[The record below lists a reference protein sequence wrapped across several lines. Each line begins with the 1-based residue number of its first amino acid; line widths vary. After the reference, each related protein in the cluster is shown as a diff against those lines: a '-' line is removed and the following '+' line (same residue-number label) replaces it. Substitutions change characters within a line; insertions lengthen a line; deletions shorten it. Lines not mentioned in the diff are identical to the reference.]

1 MTKDFKEIL
10 KAVSEDDVA
19 ACRKNNKRIKT
30 TEDIEIRNLLAGD
43 YWKFIY
49 TAKHVHKNHYEFI
62 NTNRNNLEMLSCYI
76 DEEYFTLRC
85 IINALV
91 CKLSGAAA
99 TYPLETLSEKERRA
113 ALELLIFSCKFG
125 YYFWDIGSVCSST
138 DILNFFCNNG
148 AMPSPPLPYY
158 SNNEQMARIATYK
171 MAIGTLFIGKE
182 SFIEEMKNNKPKF
195 EIASQFHDDNFEKK
209 IKQIR
214 LQSKIGDITI
224 EQMLDG
230 DPRPIEEVADLIKM
244 RKPIVPDCFHP
255 NSIPARCIGLILYD
269 SMVSLD
275 EKCDDIVG
283 RFKASDKYK
292 DLERVRLFKKSD
304 NTYISDKDNSTLKR
318 WLKTT
323 QNCVE
328 KMAVLSF
335 Q

>member
-125 YYFWDIGSVCSST
+125 YYFWDIDGACSSDT
-138 DILNFFCNNG
+138 LLDFFQKNG
-148 AMPSPPLPYY
+148 SMPIPPLPYN
-158 SNNEQMARIATYK
+158 SNEEQRARYATFK
-171 MAIGTLFIGKE
+171 IAIGTIFVGRE
-182 SFIEEMKNNKPKF
+182 SFIEDMKNTTDTLQ
-195 EIASQFHDDNFEKK
+195 ISSQFHDDDIENK
-209 IKQIR
+209 INGIR
-214 LQSKIGDITI
+214 LQRKIKDLSL

-230 DPRPIEEVADLIKM
+230 DPRPINEVAELIKM
-244 RKPIVPDCFHP
+244 RKCIIPDSFHS
-255 NSIPARCIGLILYD
+255 NSIPARCIGLLMYD
-269 SMVSLD
+269 SMVSPD
-275 EKCDDIVG
+275 EDYNDIVD
-283 RFKASDKYK
+283 RFKSTDKYK
-292 DLERVRLFKKSD
+292 QMDKVRLFKKSD
-304 NTYISDKDNSTLKR
+304 NAYISDKDNSMLKR

-328 KMAVLSF
+328 KMAVLPF
-335 Q
+335 K